1 METSKAL
8 NELKEAAD
16 LIGMVEEMSNPA
28 IMDRLNPTS
37 LAGLRVTLRNIE
49 RSVRAA
55 HDVLSGQMVAK
66 ARSEIQAARPAAGIA
81 TAQSTQA
88 RPATQP
94 ITRTQIITDNK
105 LSREDLRASLEKF
118 VDR

>member
-16 LIGMVEEMSNPA
+16 LIGMVKEMTNPA

-37 LAGLRVTLRNIE
+37 VAGIRITLRNIE
-49 RSVRAA
+49 RSIRAS
-55 HDVLSGQMVAK
+55 HDALSGQMVAK
-66 ARSEIQAARPAAGIA
+66 ARAEINAARPVAEIA
-81 TAQSTQA
+81 TAQA

-118 VDR
+118 VER